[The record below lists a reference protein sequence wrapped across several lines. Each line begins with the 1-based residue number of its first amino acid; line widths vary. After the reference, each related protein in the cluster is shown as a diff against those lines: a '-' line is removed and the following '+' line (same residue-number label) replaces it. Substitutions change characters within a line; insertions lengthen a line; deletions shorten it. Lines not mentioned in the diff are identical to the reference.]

1 MPMKCLICADREPD
15 RPAVCDPCRLWL
27 PNELRDIAEEYAALA
42 GEEPAE
48 TGRLLIEDD
57 GGFDAPAAY
66 DVHPL
71 PAGPIRAT
79 ARDGHVTGSR
89 DAPVPVL
96 LDVVDL
102 TAPARLP
109 NPTRGRGHYPRSLW
123 PEDQIG
129 HQPVATRLDLWVRD
143 WITYQQCPGDHLPAP
158 TVPALVRWL
167 TVRCGWAC
175 DEHPAVDDFADEM
188 RELLAELRRANE
200 DGPVY
205 AEPIKAVPCSGCDA
219 VALFR
224 PVKSSYRAECGMCGK
239 LYTDDE
245 YGRWTGLLAAQAQA
259 KGRVA

>member
-27 PNELRDIAEEYAALA
+27 PNELRDIAEEYA
-42 GEEPAE
+42 
-48 TGRLLIEDD
+48 
-57 GGFDAPAAY
+57 
-66 DVHPL
+66 
-71 PAGPIRAT
+71 
-79 ARDGHVTGSR
+79 
-89 DAPVPVL
+89 
-96 LDVVDL
+96 
-102 TAPARLP
+102 
-109 NPTRGRGHYPRSLW
+109 
-123 PEDQIG
+123 
-129 HQPVATRLDLWVRD
+129 
-143 WITYQQCPGDHLPAP
+143 AP